1 MADTCNDSHVI
12 LILDKYVQMLPW
24 ESLPCLRNKSVSR
37 LPSISFLRDRILLMK
52 YRNNGGDSSNN
63 DKYFIEPQKAFY
75 ILNPDQDLKNTQNKF
90 EDFVKRFF
98 IYK

>member
-1 MADTCNDSHVI
+1 MAGTCNDNQHVI

-52 YRNNGGDSSNN
+52 YQNNGDSSNI

-75 ILNPDQDLKNTQNKF
+75 ILNPGQDLKDTQNKF
-90 EDFVKRFF
+90 ENFVKRSF

>member
-1 MADTCNDSHVI
+1 
-12 LILDKYVQMLPW
+12 
-24 ESLPCLRNKSVSR
+24 
-37 LPSISFLRDRILLMK
+37 MK

-75 ILNPDQDLKNTQNKF
+75 ILNPGQDLKDTQNKF
-90 EDFVKRFF
+90 ENFVKRSF

>member
-1 MADTCNDSHVI
+1 MAGTCNDNQHVI

-52 YRNNGGDSSNN
+52 YQNNGDSSNI

-90 EDFVKRFF
+90 EDFVKRSF

>member
-24 ESLPCLRNKSVSR
+24 ESLPCLRNKSVSL

-75 ILNPDQDLKNTQNKF
+75 ILNPGQDLKDTQNKF
-90 EDFVKRFF
+90 ENFVKRSF